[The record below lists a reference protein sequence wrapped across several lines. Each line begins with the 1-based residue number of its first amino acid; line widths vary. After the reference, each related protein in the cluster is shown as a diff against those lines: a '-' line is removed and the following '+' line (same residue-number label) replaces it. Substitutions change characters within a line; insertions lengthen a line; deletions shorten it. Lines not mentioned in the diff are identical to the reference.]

1 MEYLDLIE
9 KFWQLTDEVPLNS
22 SVVSTYFLLL
32 DNWNKSGKTDF
43 EYPDKLI
50 QKKIKID
57 RKTIKI
63 NKETLRNLGL
73 ISYQVTMGFPT
84 VYKIIPDYIIRN
96 RKNKEVAATPIVA
109 EKEKTPIP
117 VPVVKSTPVVPKA
130 RKAPEIPK
138 MDLPPVAVPTV
149 APVIP
154 EQVPKAP
161 KAPEMPK
168 TTENTKKDTPIT
180 KDIPTFD
187 EVLNFFKT
195 LPNYEPSLE
204 EHLKTKYEY
213 WVNNGWISGY
223 NRPITNWKQTVKNT
237 IPYLRGDNK
246 NIFNIPNIKRP
257 KATYDE

>member
-1 MEYLDLIE
+1 MNYE
-9 KFWQLTDEVPLNS
+9 FPQNS
-22 SVVSTYFLLL
+22 SVTNVYLFLLE
-32 DNWNKSGKTDF
+32 NWDKNKKTDF
-43 EYPDKLI
+43 EFSDTELST
-50 QKKIKID
+50 QL
-57 RKTIKI
+57 RLSRNTIK
-63 NKETLRNLGL
+63 NARKALRDLGL
-73 ISYQVTMGFPT
+73 ISCRIVNGLP
-84 VYKIIPDYIIRN
+84 VCYKIITDYTIN
-96 RKNKEVAATPIVA
+96 RKIKEPEAPTPTIVA
-109 EKEKTPIP
+109 EKEKEPIP
-117 VPVVKSTPVVPKA
+117 VPVVKSIPVVPKA

-149 APVIP
+149 APVVP
-154 EQVPKAP
+154 EQVP

-168 TTENTKKDTPIT
+168 TTENTKKDTPPT
-180 KDIPTFD
+180 KKDIPTLD

>member
-1 MEYLDLIE
+1 MDYIDLLRR
-9 KFWQLTDEVPLNS
+9 FWQMNYEFPQNS
-22 SVVSTYFLLL
+22 SVTNVYLFLLE
-32 DNWNKSGKTDF
+32 NWDKNKKTDF
-43 EYPDKLI
+43 EFSDTELST
-50 QKKIKID
+50 QL
-57 RKTIKI
+57 RLSRNTIK
-63 NKETLRNLGL
+63 NARKALRDLGL
-73 ISYQVTMGFPT
+73 ISCRIVNGLP
-84 VYKIIPDYIIRN
+84 VCYKIITDYTIN
-96 RKNKEVAATPIVA
+96 RKIKEPEAPTPTIVA

-149 APVIP
+149 APVVP

-161 KAPEMPK
+161 EIPK
-168 TTENTKKDTPIT
+168 TTENTKKDTPPT

-195 LPNYEPSLE
+195 LHNYEPSLE
-204 EHLKTKYEY
+204 GHLKTKYEY
-213 WVNNGWISGY
+213 WVNNGWVSGY
-223 NRPITNWKQTVKNT
+223 NRPITNWQQTVKNT
-237 IPYLRGDNK
+237 IPYLRSDNK

>member
-1 MEYLDLIE
+1 MNYE
-9 KFWQLTDEVPLNS
+9 FPQNS
-22 SVVSTYFLLL
+22 SVTNVYLFLLE
-32 DNWNKSGKTDF
+32 NWDKNKKTDF
-43 EYPDKLI
+43 EFSDTELST
-50 QKKIKID
+50 QL
-57 RKTIKI
+57 RLSRNTIK
-63 NKETLRNLGL
+63 NARKALRDLEL
-73 ISYQVTMGFPT
+73 ISCRIVNGLP
-84 VYKIIPDYIIRN
+84 VCYKIITDYTIN
-96 RKNKEVAATPIVA
+96 RKIKEPEAPTPTIVA

-149 APVIP
+149 APVVP

-161 KAPEMPK
+161 EIPK
-168 TTENTKKDTPIT
+168 TTENTKKDTPPT

-195 LPNYEPSLE
+195 LHNYEPSLE
-204 EHLKTKYEY
+204 GHLKTKYEY
-213 WVNNGWISGY
+213 WVNNGWVSGY
-223 NRPITNWKQTVKNT
+223 NRPITNWQQTVKNT
-237 IPYLRGDNK
+237 IPYLRSDNK

>member
-1 MEYLDLIE
+1 MNYE
-9 KFWQLTDEVPLNS
+9 FPQNS
-22 SVVSTYFLLL
+22 SVTNVYLFLLE
-32 DNWNKSGKTDF
+32 NWDKNKKTDF
-43 EYPDKLI
+43 EFSDTELST
-50 QKKIKID
+50 QL
-57 RKTIKI
+57 RLSRNTIK
-63 NKETLRNLGL
+63 NARKALRDLGL
-73 ISYQVTMGFPT
+73 ISCRIVNGLP
-84 VYKIIPDYIIRN
+84 VCYKIITDYTIN
-96 RKNKEVAATPIVA
+96 RKIKEPEAPTPTIVA

-130 RKAPEIPK
+130 RKSPEIPK

-149 APVIP
+149 APVVP
-154 EQVPKAP
+154 EQVP

-168 TTENTKKDTPIT
+168 TTENNKKDTPTT

-195 LPNYEPSLE
+195 LPNYEPSLQ

-213 WVNNGWISGY
+213 WVNNGWVSGY
-223 NRPITNWKQTVKNT
+223 NRPITNWQQTVKNT
-237 IPYLRGDNK
+237 IPYLRSDNK

>member
-96 RKNKEVAATPIVA
+96 RKNKEVAATPIIA

-149 APVIP
+149 APVVP

-161 KAPEMPK
+161 EIPK
-168 TTENTKKDTPIT
+168 TTENTKRYS
-180 KDIPTFD
+180 F
-187 EVLNFFKT
+187 
-195 LPNYEPSLE
+195 Y
-204 EHLKTKYEY
+204 
-213 WVNNGWISGY
+213 
-223 NRPITNWKQTVKNT
+223 
-237 IPYLRGDNK
+237 
-246 NIFNIPNIKRP
+246 
-257 KATYDE
+257 

>member
-1 MEYLDLIE
+1 MEYIDLIRR
-9 KFWQLTDEVPLNS
+9 FWQMNYEFPQNS
-22 SVVSTYFLLL
+22 SVTNVYLFLLE
-32 DNWNKSGKTDF
+32 NWDKNKKTDF
-43 EYPDKLI
+43 EFSDTELST
-50 QKKIKID
+50 QL
-57 RKTIKI
+57 RLSRNTIK
-63 NKETLRNLGL
+63 NARKALRDLEL
-73 ISYQVTMGFPT
+73 ISCRIVNGLP
-84 VYKIIPDYIIRN
+84 VCYKIITDYTIN
-96 RKNKEVAATPIVA
+96 RKIKEPEAPTPTIVA

-149 APVIP
+149 APVVP

-161 KAPEMPK
+161 EIPK
-168 TTENTKKDTPIT
+168 TTENTKKDTPPT

-195 LPNYEPSLE
+195 LHNYEPSLE
-204 EHLKTKYEY
+204 GHLKTKYEY
-213 WVNNGWISGY
+213 WVNNGWVSGY
-223 NRPITNWKQTVKNT
+223 NRPITNWQQTVKNT
-237 IPYLRGDNK
+237 IPYLRSDNK

>member
-1 MEYLDLIE
+1 MNYE
-9 KFWQLTDEVPLNS
+9 FPQNS
-22 SVVSTYFLLL
+22 SVTNVYLFLLE
-32 DNWNKSGKTDF
+32 NWDKNKKTDF
-43 EYPDKLI
+43 EFSDTELST
-50 QKKIKID
+50 QL
-57 RKTIKI
+57 RLSRNTIK
-63 NKETLRNLGL
+63 NARKALRDLGL
-73 ISYQVTMGFPT
+73 ISCRIVNGLP
-84 VYKIIPDYIIRN
+84 VCYKIITDYTIN
-96 RKNKEVAATPIVA
+96 RKIKEPEAPTTTIVA

>member
-1 MEYLDLIE
+1 MNYE
-9 KFWQLTDEVPLNS
+9 FPQNS
-22 SVVSTYFLLL
+22 SVTNVYLFLLE
-32 DNWNKSGKTDF
+32 NWDKNKKTDF
-43 EYPDKLI
+43 EFSDTELST
-50 QKKIKID
+50 QL
-57 RKTIKI
+57 RLSRNTIK
-63 NKETLRNLGL
+63 NARKALRDLGL
-73 ISYQVTMGFPT
+73 ISCRIVNGLP
-84 VYKIIPDYIIRN
+84 VCYKIITDYTIN
-96 RKNKEVAATPIVA
+96 RKIKEPEAPTPTIVA

-117 VPVVKSTPVVPKA
+117 VPVVKSTPVVPKV

-168 TTENTKKDTPIT
+168 TTENTKKDTPPT
-180 KDIPTFD
+180 KNIPTFD

-213 WVNNGWISGY
+213 WVNNGWVSGY
-223 NRPITNWKQTVKNT
+223 NRPITNWQQTVKNT

>member
-96 RKNKEVAATPIVA
+96 RKNKEVAATPIIA
-109 EKEKTPIP
+109 EKEKTPI
-117 VPVVKSTPVVPKA
+117 PVVPKA

-149 APVIP
+149 APVVP
-154 EQVPKAP
+154 EQVP

-168 TTENTKKDTPIT
+168 TTENTKKDTPTT

-195 LPNYEPSLE
+195 LHNYEPSLE
-204 EHLKTKYEY
+204 GHLKTKYEY
-213 WVNNGWISGY
+213 WVNNGWVSGY
-223 NRPITNWKQTVKNT
+223 NRPITNWQQTVKNT
-237 IPYLRGDNK
+237 IPYLRSDNK

>member
-1 MEYLDLIE
+1 MNYE
-9 KFWQLTDEVPLNS
+9 FPQNS
-22 SVVSTYFLLL
+22 SVTNVYLFLLE
-32 DNWNKSGKTDF
+32 NWDKNKKTDF
-43 EYPDKLI
+43 EFSDTELST
-50 QKKIKID
+50 QL
-57 RKTIKI
+57 RLSRNTIK
-63 NKETLRNLGL
+63 NARKALRDLGL
-73 ISYQVTMGFPT
+73 ISCRIVNGLP
-84 VYKIIPDYIIRN
+84 VCYKIITDYTIN
-96 RKNKEVAATPIVA
+96 RKIKEPEAPTPTIVA

-149 APVIP
+149 APVVP

-161 KAPEMPK
+161 EIPK
-168 TTENTKKDTPIT
+168 TTENTKKDTPPT

-195 LPNYEPSLE
+195 LHNYEPSLE
-204 EHLKTKYEY
+204 GHLKTKYEY
-213 WVNNGWISGY
+213 WVNNGWVSGY
-223 NRPITNWKQTVKNT
+223 NRPITNWQQTVKNT
-237 IPYLRGDNK
+237 IPYLRSDNK

>member
-1 MEYLDLIE
+1 MEYIDLIRR
-9 KFWQLTDEVPLNS
+9 FWQMNYEFPQNS
-22 SVVSTYFLLL
+22 SVTNVYLFLLE
-32 DNWNKSGKTDF
+32 NWDKNKKTDF
-43 EYPDKLI
+43 EFSDTELST
-50 QKKIKID
+50 QL
-57 RKTIKI
+57 RLSRNTIK
-63 NKETLRNLGL
+63 NARKALRDLGL
-73 ISYQVTMGFPT
+73 ISCRIVNGLP
-84 VYKIIPDYIIRN
+84 VCYKIITDYTIN
-96 RKNKEVAATPIVA
+96 RKIKEPEAPTPTIVA

-149 APVIP
+149 APVVP

-161 KAPEMPK
+161 EIPK
-168 TTENTKKDTPIT
+168 TTENTKKDTPPT

-195 LPNYEPSLE
+195 LHNYEPSLE
-204 EHLKTKYEY
+204 GHLKTKYEY
-213 WVNNGWISGY
+213 WVNNGWVSGY
-223 NRPITNWKQTVKNT
+223 NRPITNWQQTVKNT
-237 IPYLRGDNK
+237 IPYLRSDNK

>member
-1 MEYLDLIE
+1 MNYE
-9 KFWQLTDEVPLNS
+9 FPQNS
-22 SVVSTYFLLL
+22 SVTNVYLFLLE
-32 DNWNKSGKTDF
+32 NWDKNKKTDF
-43 EYPDKLI
+43 EFSDTELST
-50 QKKIKID
+50 QL
-57 RKTIKI
+57 RLSRNTIK
-63 NKETLRNLGL
+63 NARKALRDLGL
-73 ISYQVTMGFPT
+73 ISCRIVNGLP
-84 VYKIIPDYIIRN
+84 VCYKIITDYTIN
-96 RKNKEVAATPIVA
+96 RKIKEPEAPTPTIVA
-109 EKEKTPIP
+109 EKEKEPIP
-117 VPVVKSTPVVPKA
+117 VPVVKSIPSIPVVPKA

-149 APVIP
+149 APVVP
-154 EQVPKAP
+154 EQVP

-168 TTENTKKDTPIT
+168 TTENTKKDTPPT
-180 KDIPTFD
+180 KKDIPTLD